1 MSERGSSSCSTAC
14 DFAGSSSD
22 SVTFNQIS
30 VGVAVLL
37 RDENCCA
44 AVLRRA
50 FLMWRDARRAL
61 RHDRVLLRL
70 SALLT
75 AAWMRLAR
83 RTLRHD
89 RVLFRLSV
97 VLTATWMRLARGAL
111 RFERAR
117 LAWMRLARGALRF
130 ERARQLPL
138 HPQGGTQTLVLE
150 PLWFS
155 NHGALLRAAKDGA
168 RTASSPSEW
177 VASTLPFQGNRGW
190 LESA

>member
-14 DFAGSSSD
+14 DFASSSSD

-37 RDENCCA
+37 RDENVCA

-70 SALLT
+70 SVLLT

-117 LAWMRLARGALRF
+117 QSDRDPGPGPWSEQAMRDLACTARPITTACSARSRSSAGHAAISGA
-130 ERARQLPL
+130 
-138 HPQGGTQTLVLE
+138 TST
-150 PLWFS
+150 
-155 NHGALLRAAKDGA
+155 
-168 RTASSPSEW
+168 TASHTCSPL
-177 VASTLPFQGNRGW
+177 VM
-190 LESA
+190 